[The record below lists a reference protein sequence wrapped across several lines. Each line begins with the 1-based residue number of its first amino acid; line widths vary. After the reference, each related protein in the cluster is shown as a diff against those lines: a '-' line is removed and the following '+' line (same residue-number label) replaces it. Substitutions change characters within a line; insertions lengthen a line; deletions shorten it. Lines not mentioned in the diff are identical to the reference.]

1 MSKNTND
8 SNDSN
13 YDNDSELDDDEE
25 DSYIDW
31 TYEVFSNKYIMLKKL
46 GKGSYCSVWLSYNF
60 IDKYFLALKVY
71 NRSDFERGRNELK
84 VFDELKSKKINN
96 IILYNKY
103 FNFTHDDYDDN
114 DDNDDNDNNHNSNKN
129 IFLCVEME
137 LCGYSI
143 YDVIKLFKDS
153 DLTPPEDY
161 YYDVIKNTCNIL
173 KDIHSKGYVH
183 SDIKPENILLKKPS
197 YETFLLISKINNC
210 INGKFAKINKKNVFD
225 FIKKIK
231 GEINKKNNYNL
242 FDVYKYIFDNNYEIN
257 ICDMGT
263 CIKPNESALY
273 KKYTIYYRA
282 PETILKLNYDHH
294 YDYWSLG
301 CTIYEMLT
309 GSILFD
315 ADDDLQL
322 LYSII
327 CRIGPVPKDLI
338 KLSPYKNKF
347 FTSSQE
353 RLRGYKKIK
362 FESILNDIHN
372 IKRSTKIDHVLKQM
386 IFCLHYKQ
394 NERTLLF

>member
-1 MSKNTND
+1 MD
-8 SNDSN
+8 
-13 YDNDSELDDDEE
+13 
-25 DSYIDW
+25 
-31 TYEVFSNKYIMLKKL
+31 
-46 GKGSYCSVWLSYNF
+46 
-60 IDKYFLALKVY
+60 
-71 NRSDFERGRNELK
+71 
-84 VFDELKSKKINN
+84 
-96 IILYNKY
+96 
-103 FNFTHDDYDDN
+103 
-114 DDNDDNDNNHNSNKN
+114 
-129 IFLCVEME
+129 

-143 YDVIKLFKDS
+143 YDIIKIFKDT
-153 DLTPPEDY
+153 DLTPPDNY
-161 YYDVIKNTCNIL
+161 YYDVIKNTCFIL

-197 YETFLLISKINNC
+197 YETHLLISKIKNC
-210 INGKFAKINKKNVFD
+210 INGKFAKINKKNVSD

-231 GEINKKNNYNL
+231 TEISKKI
-242 FDVYKYIFDNNYEIN
+242 DIKIIDIYKYIFDDNYEIN

-263 CIKPNESALY
+263 SIKPNTLALY

-315 ADDDLQL
+315 AEDDLQL

-338 KLSPYKNKF
+338 STSPYKNKF
-347 FTSSQE
+347 FPTSQE

-362 FESILNDIHN
+362 FNSILNDIQY
-372 IKRSTKIDHVLKQM
+372 IKRSDKIDHVLKQM
-386 IFCLHYKQ
+386 IYCLSYKQ
-394 NERTLLF
+394 NERSLIF

>member
-1 MSKNTND
+1 MSKNTRD
-8 SNDSN
+8 TQS
-13 YDNDSELDDDEE
+13 DNDSEFNDDEE

-31 TYEVFSNKYIMLKKL
+31 IYEIFNNKYIMIKKL

-60 IDKYFLALKVY
+60 IDNYFLALKIY

-84 VFDELKSKKINN
+84 VFDDLKCKKIKN

-103 FNFTHDDYDDN
+103 FNFTHDDYDDE
-114 DDNDDNDNNHNSNKN
+114 DTN
-129 IFLCVEME
+129 IFLCVEMD

-143 YDVIKLFKDS
+143 YDIIKIFKDT
-153 DLTPPEDY
+153 DYMPPDDY
-161 YYDVIKNTCNIL
+161 YYEVIKNTCSIL

-197 YETFLLISKINNC
+197 FETYLLISKIKSC
-210 INGKFAKINKKNVFD
+210 ISGKFVKINKKNVDD

-231 GEINKKNNYNL
+231 GEINKKIDIKL
-242 FDVYKYIFDNNYEIN
+242 IDVYKYIFDNNYEVN

-263 CIKPNESALY
+263 CIKPNEQALY

-309 GSILFD
+309 GLILFD
-315 ADDDLQL
+315 AEDDLQL

-327 CRIGPVPKDLI
+327 CRVGPVPKELI
-338 KLSPYKNKF
+338 NLSPYKNKF

-362 FESILNDIHN
+362 FESILNDIQH
-372 IKRSTKIDHVLKQM
+372 IKKSDKITHVLKQM
-386 IFCLHYKQ
+386 IFCLNYKQ
-394 NERTLLF
+394 NERSLLF

>member
-1 MSKNTND
+1 MSKMSKNITNNSDD
-8 SNDSN
+8 SDDSGSDH
-13 YDNDSELDDDEE
+13 YEDNSDFDDDEE

-31 TYEVFSNKYIMLKKL
+31 TYEIINNKYIMIKKL

-60 IDKYFLALKVY
+60 IDNYFLALKVY
-71 NRSDFERGRNELK
+71 NRTDFERGKNELK
-84 VFDELKSKKINN
+84 VFDELKCKKIQH
-96 IILYNKY
+96 IILYNKC
-103 FNFTHDDYDDN
+103 FNFTHEDYDDC
-114 DDNDDNDNNHNSNKN
+114 DSN
-129 IFLCVEME
+129 IFLCVEMD

-143 YDVIKLFKDS
+143 YDIIKILKDT
-153 DLTPPEDY
+153 DLTPPDNY
-161 YYDVIKNTCNIL
+161 YYQVIKNTCNIL

-197 YETFLLISKINNC
+197 FETYLLISKIKNC
-210 INGKFAKINKKNVFD
+210 INGKFSKINRKNVLD
-225 FIKKIK
+225 FIRKIK
-231 GEINKKNNYNL
+231 TEINKKI
-242 FDVYKYIFDNNYEIN
+242 DIKPIDIYKYIFDDNYEIN

-263 CIKPNESALY
+263 SIKPNTPALY

-315 ADDDLQL
+315 AEDDLQL

-338 KLSPYKNKF
+338 SSSPYKNKF
-347 FTSSQE
+347 FTTSQE

-362 FESILNDIHN
+362 FNSILNEIQY
-372 IKRSTKIDHVLKQM
+372 IKRSDKMDHVLKQM
-386 IFCLHYKQ
+386 IYCLNYKQ
-394 NERTLLF
+394 NDRSLIF